1 MQKMVGEM
9 EAAPENQRRFMENLL
24 LPNRLKDDFLRQ
36 ENYMKKRLK
45 DNVIENMIGGVGGV
59 ELSRQDT
66 LIL

>member
-1 MQKMVGEM
+1 
-9 EAAPENQRRFMENLL
+9 MENLL